1 MKQYKNIYEKPL
13 QQQTKEEDI
22 KTFESNSK
30 LLKNELNEQLFV
42 FKSLDSETIIR
53 RGRESAKKCLKIINS
68 LCKYQKF
75 SKILTILFQLYFIF
89 KLSWLEKSGK
99 YTALI

>member
-22 KTFESNSK
+22 KAFENNAK
-30 LLKNELNEQLFV
+30 LFKNELNEQFDM
-42 FKSLDSETIIR
+42 FKSLDTETIIKK
-53 RGRESAKKCLKIINS
+53 GKESVKKCLKIINS
-68 LCKYQKF
+68 LCKISES
-75 SKILTILFQLYFIF
+75 SKILTILFQLYLIF